1 MRLLLDTHV
10 LIWALSDSPK
20 LSDQARALIEDR
32 SNQVLFSSAALWEI
46 DIKHQAHPDQMLC
59 DAAQI
64 SDYARRSGF
73 QCLQIAERHV
83 LALAS
88 LTYQDGARPHND
100 PFDRIMLCQAKTD
113 GLVFL
118 THDSLIPNYGEPC
131 VQPV

>member
-1 MRLLLDTHV
+1 MRLLLDTHI
-10 LIWALSDSPK
+10 LIWALSDDPR

-46 DIKHQAHPDQMLC
+46 EIKHQAHPDRMLC

-64 SDYARRSGF
+64 SDYAKKSGY

-83 LALAS
+83 LALSS
-88 LTYQDGARPHND
+88 LTYETDARPHND
-100 PFDRIMLCQAKTD
+100 PFDRIMLCQAKVD

-118 THDSLIPNYGEPC
+118 THDSLIPNYREAC
-131 VQPV
+131 VQSV